1 MEIIGLI
8 LAILVPFGIAIWT
21 IRSSAKD
28 TAQQIAALEESTQ
41 KQVESIKELAKV
53 QISVTRIQ
61 LYKELS
67 DARHHFLLANKK
79 KGDALEREHSRLMFG
94 YVNED
99 IVYKE
104 QERQEKKNN
113 IAYEQEF
120 YSQQTKRITDSL
132 KKLEE
137 VEKLLQK

>member
-8 LAILVPFGIAIWT
+8 LAILVPFGAAIWT

-28 TAQQIAALEESTQ
+28 TAQQIAALEESTR
-41 KQVESIKELAKV
+41 KQIESIKELAKV

-79 KGDALEREHSRLMFG
+79 EGDALEREHSRSMFG

-104 QERQEKKNN
+104 QERQDKMNN
-113 IAYEQEF
+113 IAYEREF
-120 YSQQTKRITDSL
+120 YSQQTKRITDSI

-137 VEKLLQK
+137 VEKVLKT